1 MMKVYSLLVEHLRK
15 WGVTHVFGI
24 PGKSISPLMLE
35 CEARGIEFV
44 LTRHEAGAGFM
55 AGGYAMTHQTLGV
68 AIGTSGPGG
77 TNMLTA
83 AGQAKA
89 YNMPVLFITGQ
100 PSIRDSGKALGQDS
114 SPFTTDLVK
123 MFEPVT
129 VFSARIERE
138 DLVARYLQHAVE
150 QALTGVRGP
159 VHLCIPFDILMADI
173 EPFDLPLPESHRRV
187 VSPDVEAVIPLLEQA
202 QRPVLFIGK
211 GVLAAEACDE
221 VRAVAER
228 WRIPVICTP
237 GGKGAFPTRHPLCLG
252 NFGLGGTEQARSY
265 LKSGVDLM
273 LAIGTKLSDMT
284 LSGFTEDMAPKQI
297 VHFDYD
303 LTFVGKS
310 IAAPTLAIPGDAKLN
325 LQMLIQKAGASRV
338 QAPDEIGI
346 PFTNEAAY
354 IAASTAPVEAGTSQ
368 TAASADTGS
377 CMSAVTAVQALRK
390 ALPDDAVLFGDDGS
404 HSFYAIRHYDIRE
417 AGTFYFDD
425 VFGAMG
431 HAIGYSIG
439 ASIGAPD
446 KPIVCLTGDGCAMM
460 HGNEIS
466 TAVNHQVPVIIV
478 VLNNGRLDM
487 VDKGMSYLT
496 GRSVGAIYAHPLD
509 VVQYAQSMGADA
521 HCCRTEADIISSV
534 QEALGTRKPAVIEV
548 MVDPLEIPPILTRL
562 LSLDD
567 EQGEDAQGGE

>member
-1 MMKVYSLLVEHLRK
+1 MTKVYSLLVEHFRK

-35 CEARGIEFV
+35 CETRGIEFV
-44 LTRHEAGAGFM
+44 LARHEAGAGFM

-83 AGQAKA
+83 AGQAQA

-159 VHLCIPFDILMADI
+159 VHLCVPFDILMADI
-173 EPFDLPLPESHRRV
+173 EPFDLPLPESRRRV

-202 QRPVLFIGK
+202 KRPVLFIGK

-221 VRAVAER
+221 VRVIAEH

-252 NFGLGGTEQARSY
+252 NFGLGGTEQARAY

-284 LSGFTEDMAPKQI
+284 LSGFTEDMAPEQI
-297 VHFDYD
+297 VHFNYD

-310 IAAPTLAIPGDAKLN
+310 IAVPTLAVPGDAKLN
-325 LQMLIQKAGASRV
+325 LQTLIQKAGA
-338 QAPDEIGI
+338 AGKAGPDEMEV
-346 PFTNEAAY
+346 PLANTAA
-354 IAASTAPVEAGTSQ
+354 
-368 TAASADTGS
+368 AASATTAEAGSCQSAASSVDTES

-390 ALPDDAVLFGDDGS
+390 ALPDEAVLFGDDGS
-404 HSFYAIRHYDIRE
+404 HTFYAIRHYDIRE

-431 HAIGYSIG
+431 HAIGYAIG

-466 TAVNHQVPVIIV
+466 TAANHQVPVIIV

-487 VDKGMSYLT
+487 VDKGMSYLN
-496 GRSVGAIYAHPLD
+496 GRSVGAIYSKPLNT
-509 VVQYAQSMGADA
+509 VLYAQSMGADA
-521 HCCRTEADIISSV
+521 HCCRTEAEIISSV
-534 QEALGTRKPAVIEV
+534 QEALRTKKPTVIEV

-562 LSLDD
+562 LSMDD
-567 EQGEDAQGGE
+567 KQSEQAQGGE